1 MAVDTK
7 KLMTNKSSLKGEDS
21 TIVIEEKLIT
31 IKKLLG
37 ERVNIKRKE
46 VKRETRQN
54 AIEKRQQKEQ
64 KLESS
69 TPKFNIKKFT
79 NLAQRLPGGGILDWF
94 KNFIVL
100 TFAGWF
106 IKNIRS
112 FLPALEFFFNKTL
125 PAIGRMMDGFINFLN
140 GPVIDFIG
148 GAYKLYDN
156 IGTSIEKHLGVKWR
170 EKFDEFSSL
179 FNKIIT
185 GALVL
190 GTLNVLSGGLF
201 GLGKKKPPIPPPKPP
216 GMGGGGKANY
226 YPGGPG
232 GLSSGQL
239 SRLNDSHSRFI
250 SGKWNLGDRLRLLRR
265 GWITPRQFFS
275 KGAFPEMPNARA
287 SRLSPSS
294 SISPPSSSGKWS
306 WINNLLKGSKERLF
320 KIGIPKWVVNV
331 FGKWGFPIL
340 KAIFA
345 WLDFKGRREA
355 NQSVEKAA
363 SGTLAGLGGGT
374 LGATLTAMVL
384 FPEPTTSIV
393 GAIGLAIAS
402 MIGYGVGA
410 SLGGAA
416 SDTIWDKIEE
426 NEKNGQAFVESS
438 KFIPLDVG
446 ILNTYAD
453 YEGLLEVRY
462 NYIQPI
468 LRDD

>member
-1 MAVDTK
+1 M
-7 KLMTNKSSLKGEDS
+7 
-21 TIVIEEKLIT
+21 
-31 IKKLLG
+31 
-37 ERVNIKRKE
+37 
-46 VKRETRQN
+46 
-54 AIEKRQQKEQ
+54 
-64 KLESS
+64 
-69 TPKFNIKKFT
+69 
-79 NLAQRLPGGGILDWF
+79 
-94 KNFIVL
+94 
-100 TFAGWF
+100 
-106 IKNIRS
+106 
-112 FLPALEFFFNKTL
+112 
-125 PAIGRMMDGFINFLN
+125 
-140 GPVIDFIG
+140 
-148 GAYKLYDN
+148 
-156 IGTSIEKHLGVKWR
+156 
-170 EKFDEFSSL
+170 
-179 FNKIIT
+179 
-185 GALVL
+185 
-190 GTLNVLSGGLF
+190 LSGGLF

-216 GMGGGGKANY
+216 GVGGGGYVHPKANY

-265 GWITPRQFFS
+265 GYITPRQFFS

-294 SISPPSSSGKWS
+294 SISLPSSSRRATVRAKSYGKWS
-306 WINNLLKGSKERLF
+306 WINNLLKGSKERLLQ
-320 KIGIPKWVVNV
+320 IGIPKWVVNV

-355 NQSVEKAA
+355 NQSVKKAA
-363 SGTLAGLGGGT
+363 SGTLAGLAGGT

-410 SLGGAA
+410 SLGGAT
-416 SDTIWDKIEE
+416 SDTILDKIEE